1 MIKLLVTC
9 LVLVGQSGI
18 PAGSGKIEVDL
29 ERAKIDVFTYKP
41 ADYRDGPMLVV
52 FHGTLRDAD
61 AYRDDAREMADR
73 LGMMVVAPKFD
84 SKQFGRG
91 MYQQGG
97 LFQDDKVA
105 PREKWTWTLV
115 PRVVDQIRRL
125 EQKPDL
131 PYYLIGHSAGG
142 QFLVRLTAFAP
153 TGARGV
159 VAANP
164 GSDLF
169 PTREM
174 LYPYGFGRLPDE
186 LSDDDQLR
194 KYLAQPLTL
203 YLGTKDTELD
213 NDLDKSSGANKQGLN
228 RFERGHN
235 AFRLAQELA
244 QSKGWPFGWRLVE
257 APGVGHDHTL
267 MFNAPACKEALLG
280 SK

>member
-1 MIKLLVTC
+1 MLKLLVTC
-9 LVLVGQSGI
+9 LVLIGQSKI
-18 PAGSGKIEVDL
+18 PAGPAKIEVDCG
-29 ERAKIDVFTYKP
+29 RAVIDVFTYKP
-41 ADYRDGPMLVV
+41 ADYRDGPMLVG

-61 AYRDDAREMADR
+61 NYRDHANALSDR
-73 LGMMVVAPKFD
+73 LGMLVIAPKFD

-97 LFQDDKVA
+97 LFQNDKIA
-105 PREKWTWTLV
+105 PRAQWTWSLV
-115 PRVVDQIRRL
+115 PEVVDHIRRL
-125 EQKPDL
+125 EKRPDM

-142 QFLVRLTAFAP
+142 RFLVLLTGFAP
-153 TGARGV
+153 TEARRV

-169 PTREM
+169 PTRDM

-186 LSDDDQLR
+186 LSSDDQLR

-213 NDLDKSSGANKQGLN
+213 NDLDKSAGANKQGLN
-228 RFERGHN
+228 RYERGQN
-235 AFRLAQELA
+235 AFRLGQELA
-244 QSKGWPFGWRLVE
+244 KSKEWPFGWRLVE

-267 MFNAPACKEALLG
+267 MFNAPACKDALLG
-280 SK
+280 